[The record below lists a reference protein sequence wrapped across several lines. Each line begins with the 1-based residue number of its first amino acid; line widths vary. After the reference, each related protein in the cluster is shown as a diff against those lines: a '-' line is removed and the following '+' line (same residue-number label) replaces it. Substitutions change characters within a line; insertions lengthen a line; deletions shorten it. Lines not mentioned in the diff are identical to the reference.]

1 MFTDQVAHQARRL
14 PLSGDREVV
23 EEGEALEE
31 GEVSGTGQEFQL
43 LVEDI
48 IEKVEVVVE
57 EEQEKVFSQEWE
69 EKPEEQGQEHP
80 RTGASSGQAPLEA
93 MEALAAL
100 QEELSSVNEKDPK
113 AYLWLQRKDHQRRK
127 CPLIREVPSSRA
139 SLALGPKPYP
149 YCHFLGVSC
158 LGGGEGTGTGGG
170 VRVGALAR
178 QGGPGSWG
186 LWVLQSP
193 KTQCQQTLGI
203 SIPVP
208 EQLTMGGSLWLAS
221 E

>member
-1 MFTDQVAHQARRL
+1 M
-14 PLSGDREVV
+14 V

-100 QEELSSVNEKDPK
+100 QMELSSVNEKDPK
-113 AYLWLQRKDHQRRK
+113 AYLRLQRKDHQRRK
-127 CPLIREVPSSRA
+127 VSLELEKCHHPGHPWLRA
-139 SLALGPKPYP
+139 Q
-149 YCHFLGVSC
+149 SC
-158 LGGGEGTGTGGG
+158 
-170 VRVGALAR
+170 
-178 QGGPGSWG
+178 
-186 LWVLQSP
+186 
-193 KTQCQQTLGI
+193 I
-203 SIPVP
+203 
-208 EQLTMGGSLWLAS
+208 LTATS
-221 E
+221 